1 MVTAQH
7 IERRCGRA
15 ECGGA
20 SDLRSWANT
29 GPRRACAGLALT
41 GVMAATAAVPFLAR
55 PGERGPATLRAHGGT

>member
-7 IERRCGRA
+7 IDRRCGHAVR
-15 ECGGA
+15 GGA
-20 SDLRSWANT
+20 ADLRSWADT

-55 PGERGPATLRAHGGT
+55 PGEREPATLRAHGGA